1 MRPRLCRSTSILN
14 NEVQG
19 GREWH
24 HIRFVRL
31 GTIATVTRYW
41 TRGLGAFAL
50 NKECM
55 A

>member
-1 MRPRLCRSTSILN
+1 MGPDSADAIHCAGSDAEWNARSVERALN

-31 GTIATVTRYW
+31 GTIATVTR
-41 TRGLGAFAL
+41 
-50 NKECM
+50 
-55 A
+55 